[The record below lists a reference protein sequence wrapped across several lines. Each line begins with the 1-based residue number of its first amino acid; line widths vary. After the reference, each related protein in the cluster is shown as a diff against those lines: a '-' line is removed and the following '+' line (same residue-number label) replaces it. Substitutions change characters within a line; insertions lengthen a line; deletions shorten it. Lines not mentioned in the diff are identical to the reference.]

1 MARGPKKHLKRLN
14 APRSWM
20 LSKMGG
26 TWAPRPSPGPHKL
39 RESLPLSLI
48 IRNRLKYALTRREVV
63 IVTARRL
70 IRVDG
75 KVRTDL
81 NYPTGFMD
89 IVSIDK
95 TSENFR
101 VLYDVKGRFVLHR
114 VAPEEATYKLA
125 RVKSAQSA
133 KKASIGRNPFK
144 HGPEAAI
151 PYIVTHDG
159 RTIRYPD
166 PIIKSN
172 DTVKID
178 LKTNKIIGHLK
189 FEVGNLCFVTRG
201 ANMGRIG
208 VLVHTDKHPGSFD
221 IVHLRDRRGNTF
233 ATRSHNVFVIGEGK
247 KAWVSLPR
255 DKGVKISIIEER
267 EKALNEKKGGKKK
280 KQTEDKDEEKVE
292 KPTKGKETKSETKE
306 TTKETPAPTK
316 EAGKQ
321 EKGKGGGGKQEKGK
335 GGKGGGKQEKGG
347 KGGKGGSKGEK
358 DKGAKE

>member
-14 APRSWM
+14 APRAWM

-26 TWAPRPSPGPHKL
+26 TWAPRPSQGPHKL
-39 RESLPLSLI
+39 RECLPLSLI
-48 IRNRLKYALTRREVV
+48 VRNRLKYALTRREII

-75 KVRTDL
+75 KIRTDL

-95 TSENFR
+95 TGENFR

-114 VAPEEATYKLA
+114 VNDEEAKYKLA
-125 RVKSAQSA
+125 RVKSVQVA

-144 HGPEAAI
+144 HGIESAI
-151 PYIVTHDG
+151 PFLVTHDG

-166 PIIKSN
+166 PIVKSN

-189 FEVGNLCFVTRG
+189 FEPGNLAYITRG
-201 ANMGRIG
+201 ANLGRIG
-208 VLVHTDKHPGSFD
+208 VLVTTDKHPGSFD
-221 IVHLRDRRGNTF
+221 IVHLRDRRGATF
-233 ATRSHNVFVIGEGK
+233 ATRISNVFVIGEGK
-247 KAWVSLPR
+247 KAWISLPR

-267 EKALNEKKGGKKK
+267 ERNLSGKTKKGRRP
-280 KQTEDKDEEKVE
+280 DKVDPDEEVDQKVP
-292 KPTKGKETKSETKE
+292 KPTKGKIPEPVKEVPKAETG
-306 TTKETPAPTK
+306 
-316 EAGKQ
+316 GKDTSKGGKG
-321 EKGKGGGGKQEKGK
+321 EKGKGKGK
-335 GGKGGGKQEKGG
+335 KEKGG
-347 KGGKGGSKGEK
+347 KGKG
-358 DKGAKE
+358 DKGAKKEKE

>member
-48 IRNRLKYALTRREVV
+48 LRNRLKYALTRREVI

-70 IRVDG
+70 VRVDG
-75 KVRTDL
+75 KIRTDL

-95 TSENFR
+95 TGENFR

-114 VAPEEATYKLA
+114 VNDEEAKYKLA
-125 RVKSAQSA
+125 RVKSVQTA

-144 HGPEAAI
+144 HGVESSI
-151 PYIVTHDG
+151 PYVVTHDG

-166 PIIKSN
+166 PIIKAN
-172 DTVKID
+172 DTVKLDI
-178 LKTNKIIGHLK
+178 KTNKIIGHLK

-201 ANMGRIG
+201 ANIGRIG
-208 VLVHTDKHPGSFD
+208 VLVRTDKHPGSFD
-221 IVHLRDRRGNTF
+221 IVHLRDRRGATF
-233 ATRSHNVFVIGEGK
+233 ATRLHNVFVIGEGK

-255 DKGVKISIIEER
+255 DKGVKSSIIEER
-267 EKALNEKKGGKKK
+267 EKALSVKGKKGKK
-280 KQTEDKDEEKVE
+280 TDKADVDEEDQKVPR
-292 KPTKGKETKSETKE
+292 PTKGKQ
-306 TTKETPAPTK
+306 ETPKDAPKDT
-316 EAGKQ
+316 Q
-321 EKGKGGGGKQEKGK
+321 EVAKDTPK
-335 GGKGGGKQEKGG
+335 GGKGGDKGKSGKGKKEKGG
-347 KGGKGGSKGEK
+347 KGGKGGKG
-358 DKGAKE
+358 KE

>member
-1 MARGPKKHLKRLN
+1 
-14 APRSWM
+14 
-20 LSKMGG
+20 
-26 TWAPRPSPGPHKL
+26 
-39 RESLPLSLI
+39 
-48 IRNRLKYALTRREVV
+48 LKYALTRREVV

-70 IRVDG
+70 VRVDG

-89 IVSIDK
+89 IVTIDK

-114 VAPEEATYKLA
+114 VTAEEASYKLC
-125 RVKSAQSA
+125 RVKSVQTA

-144 HGPEAAI
+144 HGPESAI
-151 PYIVTHDG
+151 PYVVTHDG

-172 DTVKID
+172 DTVKLD

-189 FEVGNLCFVTRG
+189 FEVGNLCYVTRG

-221 IVHLRDRRGNTF
+221 IVHLRDRRGATF
-233 ATRSHNVFVIGEGK
+233 ATRLHNVFVIGEGK
-247 KAWVSLPR
+247 KAWISLPR

-267 EKALNEKKGGKKK
+267 EKALNEKKSGKKK
-280 KQTEDKDEEKVE
+280 KTTEDKDEEKVE
-292 KPTKGKETKSETKE
+292 KPTKGKAETKTETKAE
-306 TTKETPAPTK
+306 TKQEAPAKETAK
-316 EAGKQ
+316 E
-321 EKGKGGGGKQEKGK
+321 K
-335 GGKGGGKQEKGG
+335 GGKGDKGKGG
-347 KGGKGGSKGEK
+347 KGGKGGKQEKGGDKPAEKGGDKPAEKGGDKGKGDKGKGGGKGGKGE
-358 DKGAKE
+358 KGAKE

>member
-48 IRNRLKYALTRREVV
+48 LRNRLKYALTRRE
-63 IVTARRL
+63 IIIITARRL

-75 KVRTDL
+75 KIRTDL

-95 TSENFR
+95 TGENFR

-114 VAPEEATYKLA
+114 VNDEEAKYKLA
-125 RVKSAQSA
+125 RVKSAQTA

-144 HGPEAAI
+144 HGVESAI

-166 PIIKSN
+166 PIIKAN
-172 DTVKID
+172 DTVKVD

-221 IVHLRDRRGNTF
+221 IVHLRDRKGATF
-233 ATRSHNVFVIGEGK
+233 ATRLHNVFVIGEGK

-267 EKALNEKKGGKKK
+267 EKALSGKGKKGKKA
-280 KQTEDKDEEKVE
+280 DKADGDEEDQKVP
-292 KPTKGKETKSETKE
+292 KPTKGKQQETPKDTPKE
-306 TTKETPAPTK
+306 TSEATKETPK
-316 EAGKQ
+316 G
-321 EKGKGGGGKQEKGK
+321 GKGGDKGK
-335 GGKGGGKQEKGG
+335 GGKGKKEKGG
-347 KGGKGGSKGEK
+347 KGGKGGK
-358 DKGAKE
+358 AKE

>member
-1 MARGPKKHLKRLN
+1 
-14 APRSWM
+14 
-20 LSKMGG
+20 
-26 TWAPRPSPGPHKL
+26 
-39 RESLPLSLI
+39 
-48 IRNRLKYALTRREVV
+48 
-63 IVTARRL
+63 
-70 IRVDG
+70 
-75 KVRTDL
+75 
-81 NYPTGFMD
+81 MD

-95 TSENFR
+95 TAENFR

-114 VAPEEATYKLA
+114 VNDEEAKYKLA
-125 RVKSAQSA
+125 RVKSVQTA

-201 ANMGRIG
+201 ANIGRIG

-221 IVHLRDRRGNTF
+221 IVHLRDRRGATF
-233 ATRSHNVFVIGEGK
+233 ATRLHNVFVIGEGK

-255 DKGVKISIIEER
+255 DKGVKKTILEER
-267 EKALNEKKGGKKK
+267 EAKLSGKKGKKDK
-280 KQTEDKDEEKVE
+280 VAGDDEDQKVP
-292 KPTKGKETKSETKE
+292 KPTKGKETPKE
-306 TTKETPAPTK
+306 TTQETPDATK
-316 EAGKQ
+316 EAPKGGKG
-321 EKGKGGGGKQEKGK
+321 EKGKGKGK
-335 GGKGGGKQEKGG
+335 GDKGKGG
-347 KGGKGGSKGEK
+347 KGGKGGK
-358 DKGAKE
+358 DKPKE